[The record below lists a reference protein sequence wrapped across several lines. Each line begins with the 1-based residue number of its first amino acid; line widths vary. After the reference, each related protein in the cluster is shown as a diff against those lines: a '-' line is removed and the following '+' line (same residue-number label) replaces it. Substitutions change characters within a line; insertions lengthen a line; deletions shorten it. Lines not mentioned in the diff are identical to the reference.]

1 MFERR
6 ILSSSKPPARM
17 AKETSS
23 FVKSRAKGTVNYP
36 PYEALDDA
44 SLREIR
50 HYQIHPFGRIQEFCR
65 HIPYNSGKK
74 NFFDKT
80 GRESFEGEQAEQKDA
95 AHPKVGISARPPP
108 PKHSPRV
115 LDADLPHAVFQYTFK
130 VPGDE
135 SEYTVMWDYNV
146 GLVRMTPF
154 FKCCKYS
161 KVCSLYALENPCLAC

>member
-1 MFERR
+1 MFERH
-6 ILSSSKPPARM
+6 ILSSFKPPRM

-80 GRESFEGEQAEQKDA
+80 GRESFEGEQAEQKMPPIPRWA
-95 AHPKVGISARPPP
+95 SPPAPYTPPASSMLTFLMQCSNTPSKSPVTRASIPSCGI
-108 PKHSPRV
+108 
-115 LDADLPHAVFQYTFK
+115 T
-130 VPGDE
+130 
-135 SEYTVMWDYNV
+135 T
-146 GLVRMTPF
+146 LVS
-154 FKCCKYS
+154 C
-161 KVCSLYALENPCLAC
+161 A

>member
-1 MFERR
+1 MFERH
-6 ILSSSKPPARM
+6 ILSSSKPPRM

-44 SLREIR
+44 SLGEIQ
-50 HYQIHPFGRIQEFCR
+50 HYQIQPFGRIQEFCR

-95 AHPKVGISARPPP
+95 AHPKMGVSAPPLSPNTPPAPSMLTFLMQCSNTPSKSPVTRASIPSCGI
-108 PKHSPRV
+108 
-115 LDADLPHAVFQYTFK
+115 T
-130 VPGDE
+130 
-135 SEYTVMWDYNV
+135 T
-146 GLVRMTPF
+146 LVS
-154 FKCCKYS
+154 C
-161 KVCSLYALENPCLAC
+161 A